1 MIMMTP
7 VRAPFIAAS
16 LAVATLTAVLTAIVP
31 DGATAQ
37 AGPPVD
43 TARVTGP
50 ALADT
55 LLLPGLVV
63 TATRVAVRPEALP
76 TPVTVLTGAA
86 LRERGVR
93 TVADALRT
101 VPGAAIVQAG
111 PRGGQTSLFLRGGQ
125 SGYVKVLVDGVAV
138 NDPGGAIDL
147 ADLTTDQVDRIEIV
161 RGPVSV
167 LYGSDAVAG
176 VVQVFTRRGHGG
188 PSLSVAT
195 TGGLGER
202 RHEDGRYG
210 AIDASGTVSGATG
223 PVAYSVGGGRSWN
236 DGAYPFNSDR
246 RIDLLNARLDWQGH
260 ARTTL
265 SASARFSDSDT
276 GLPTDGAGNLV
287 DRNARLER
295 RTWTAGVEG
304 SQRLSDRVVARL
316 QLGLLDRDQLSDDEP
331 DSPADTVGI
340 YASRLHSTIRRLG
353 ADARVDVDL
362 PRTVASLGV
371 ALHDQQ
377 GATAYASDSEWG
389 PYAAEA
395 EFQRG
400 NRGYYTQ
407 LLSEP
412 VAGLHLTAGGRIDDN
427 DVFGTFRTY
436 RLGFSYAPGRTRI
449 RGAVGRAF
457 REPTFPES
465 FGSGFGDRG
474 NPALV
479 PERSRSWEVGMD
491 RQVAGSIHV
500 GATWF
505 DQRFR
510 DMIQYTFATADPDD
524 PNYFNV
530 GAATA
535 RGLEITA
542 AAGLGPVHVDGSYTW
557 LTTRVLDPGLATDA
571 SFMEGQALLRRPA
584 HSAALTGRYRLAGGT
599 LGLTVQ
605 RTGEREDLDFGA
617 GFPAPRT
624 TLPGY
629 TTVDFAAEHRMPTTA
644 GPAWDLVL
652 RIENALDARYEA
664 VHGFPA
670 PGRLIAL
677 GVRLRTGPH

>member
-1 MIMMTP
+1 MTSMTRMRTALFAAGLTVVALAITVP
-7 VRAPFIAAS
+7 APAM
-16 LAVATLTAVLTAIVP
+16 
-31 DGATAQ
+31 AQ
-37 AGPPVD
+37 AGSRAD
-43 TARVTGP
+43 TARTTEAP
-50 ALADT
+50 ADT

-76 TPVTVLTGAA
+76 TPVTVLDGAA

-125 SGYVKVLVDGVAV
+125 SGYVKVLVDGVPM

-147 ADLTTDQVDRIEIV
+147 ADLSTEQVDRIEIV

-176 VVQVFTRRGHGG
+176 VVQVFTRRGHGN
-188 PSLSVAT
+188 PSLSVTT

-210 AIDASGTVSGATG
+210 AIDAAGTVTGAAG
-223 PVAYSVGGGRSWN
+223 PVGYSVGGGRSWN

-246 RIDLLNARLDWQGH
+246 RIDLLNARLDWSGR
-260 ARTTL
+260 AGSGL

-287 DRNARLER
+287 DRNTRLER
-295 RTWTAGVEG
+295 RTWTAGLEAG
-304 SQRLSDRVVARL
+304 QRLSERVIARL
-316 QLGLLDRDQLSDDEP
+316 QLGLLDRDQLAHDEP
-331 DSPADTVGI
+331 DSPADTLGT
-340 YASRLHSTIRRLG
+340 YASRLHSTVRRLG
-353 ADARVDVDL
+353 ADARLDVDL
-362 PRTVASLGV
+362 PGVIASAGV
-371 ALHDQQ
+371 AVHDQR
-377 GATAYASDSEWG
+377 GTTAYVSESEWG

-395 EFQRG
+395 RFQRR
-400 NRGYYTQ
+400 NRGYYAQ
-407 LLSEP
+407 LLGEP
-412 VAGLHLTAGGRIDDN
+412 VAGLHLTAGGRVDDN
-427 DVFGTFRTY
+427 QVFGTFRTY
-436 RLGFSYAPGRTRI
+436 RLGFAYALGQARL
-449 RGAVGRAF
+449 RGALGRAF

-474 NPALV
+474 NAALV
-479 PERSRSWEVGMD
+479 PERSRSWEVGVD
-491 RQVAGSIHV
+491 GHIVGPIHA

-535 RGLEITA
+535 RGLELTA
-542 AAGLGPVHVDGSYTW
+542 DAALGAVRLDGSYTW
-557 LTTRVLDPGLATDA
+557 LRTRVVDPGLVTDA
-571 SFMEGQALLRRPA
+571 SFIEGEALLRRPA
-584 HSAALTGRYRLAGGT
+584 HSAALTGRYRITGGA
-599 LGLTVQ
+599 LGLTVH
-605 RTGEREDLDFGA
+605 RVGERQDMDFGA

-624 TLPGY
+624 TLPAYVTIDLSG
-629 TTVDFAAEHRMPTTA
+629 EQRLPTAT
-644 GPAWDLVL
+644 GTAWDLVF
-652 RIENALDARYEA
+652 RVENALDARYEA
-664 VHGFPA
+664 VRGFPA
-670 PGRLIAL
+670 PGRMIVL
-677 GVRLRTGPH
+677 GLRLRTGGH